1 MYYHFIRYMPYI
13 HFYTLY
19 IGDIYS
25 MHKLIY
31 EDIRDSTIKQD
42 ILNYIKLQANI
53 QHGHDMI
60 RSRKGQNY
68 ECVVCVILIYTYHPL
83 PYTIHT
89 HILYPIYIG
98 KKRIKLAWKKILSDV
113 DDTLLC
119 SGGSYPAGI
128 DTSYPKKAVYPGE
141 FISVYCG
148 VCVYRVLSV
157 LLCEMYAV

>member
-68 ECVVCVILIYTYHPL
+68 ECVV
-83 PYTIHT
+83 
-89 HILYPIYIG
+89 
-98 KKRIKLAWKKILSDV
+98 
-113 DDTLLC
+113 
-119 SGGSYPAGI
+119 
-128 DTSYPKKAVYPGE
+128 
-141 FISVYCG
+141 
-148 VCVYRVLSV
+148 
-157 LLCEMYAV
+157 